1 MSCGVHVAHRGQLL
15 RSLHPP
21 VRKPDGASKLR
32 ADLRGGDDDRRPVHA
47 VADTA
52 ILFTVSYFST
62 AFFLALGADELV
74 LSGLTTIVLIFNRY
88 LHVVNRA
95 AYGVA
100 GRLLGVLG
108 ALRGLL
114 YHRPGPAADH
124 PGAGPAPA
132 GMDRDNYR
140 DYYWNGHWLP
150 F

>member
-21 VRKPDGASKLR
+21 AAKLNHN
-32 ADLRGGDDDRRPVHA
+32 LRGGDDDRRPVDA

-62 AFFLALGADELV
+62 ALFLALGADDLV
-74 LSGLTTIVLIFNRY
+74 ISGLTTIVFIFNRY

-100 GRLLGVLG
+100 GRLLAVLG
-108 ALRGLL
+108 AFRRFLL
-114 YHRPGPAADH
+114 HKPG
-124 PGAGPAPA
+124 GPPDDPA
-132 GMDRDNYR
+132 GRVGADNPAGRDRAYDR
-140 DYYWNGHWLP
+140 EFFWDGHWLP
-150 F
+150 L